1 MQLTHRFTLPAP
13 VEQAWT
19 AFYFPNRIAP
29 CFPGATL
36 NRVGGYEFDGLLKIK
51 LGPVPLQYEGSAT
64 FLQRSA
70 EEQRIVVEAHGK
82 DMRGH
87 GTITATVSMTFT
99 EVESGTDVEVVSTVE
114 LAGQG
119 AAFGETVV
127 QEASD
132 RLVQRLVDC
141 VSGKFADGLGD
152 LPSAEELA
160 TATPAEPA
168 APKETTGMAT
178 LDTVEPQEA
187 VEPDRVPAAEVAAEP
202 GDVDAADIAAD
213 RADVD
218 TANVTA
224 KPADMDAVDVTA
236 EPADMEAPEVTA
248 EPVGMDTAEAS
259 PRNSDDATGDGELGR
274 ASAPSPSASLSTT
287 TGPLRGAL
295 ATVVLPRVRRF
306 GPPVLGVLAVGS
318 LISGI
323 VRRLRR

>member
-36 NRVGGYEFDGLLKIK
+36 DRVAGNEFDGLLKIK
-51 LGPVPLQYEGSAT
+51 LGPVPVQYEGSAT
-64 FLQRSA
+64 FLERSA
-70 EEQRIVVEAHGK
+70 EEQRIALEAHGK
-82 DMRGH
+82 DRRGH
-87 GTITATVSMTFT
+87 GMIVATVTMTFT
-99 EVESGTDVEVVSTVE
+99 EIGSGTDVEVISTVE
-114 LAGQG
+114 LTGQG

-127 QEASD
+127 KEASD

-160 TATPAEPA
+160 TSTPAEQA
-168 APKETTGMAT
+168 APRAASEGETSGI
-178 LDTVEPQEA
+178 VEPQEA
-187 VEPDRVPAAEVAAEP
+187 DRPDRVPAAEVPAEP
-202 GDVDAADIAAD
+202 DDL
-213 RADVD
+213 D
-218 TANVTA
+218 TTEA
-224 KPADMDAVDVTA
+224 TA
-236 EPADMEAPEVTA
+236 EPADLDTTEATA
-248 EPVGMDTAEAS
+248 EPTDLDADKFTAEPADTDADKVTAS
-259 PRNSDDATGDGELGR
+259 PRNTDDATAAR
-274 ASAPSPSASLSTT
+274 QPSQASAPHPSASLSTT
-287 TGPLRGAL
+287 TGPQGGAM

-306 GPPVLGVLAVGS
+306 GPPVLGALVVGS

>member
-36 NRVGGYEFDGLLKIK
+36 DQVAGNDFDGVLKIK
-51 LGPVPLQYEGSAT
+51 LGPAPVQYEGTAT
-64 FLQRSA
+64 FLERSA
-70 EEQRIVVEAHGK
+70 EEQRIALEAHGK
-82 DMRGH
+82 DRRGH
-87 GTITATVSMTFT
+87 GMIAATVTMTFT
-99 EVESGTDVEVVSTVE
+99 QVGSGTDVEVISTVE
-114 LAGQG
+114 LTGQG

-160 TATPAEPA
+160 TSTPAQQAVPLTEA
-168 APKETTGMAT
+168 SAGAT
-178 LDTVEPQEA
+178 SDTVEPQEA
-187 VEPDRVPAAEVAAEP
+187 VGPDRVPAAEVTTERADIDAAE
-202 GDVDAADIAAD
+202 
-213 RADVD
+213 
-218 TANVTA
+218 
-224 KPADMDAVDVTA
+224 VTA
-236 EPADMEAPEVTA
+236 EPADIDA
-248 EPVGMDTAEAS
+248 AEAS
-259 PRNSDDATGDGELGR
+259 PRNTDDATATRELSR
-274 ASAPSPSASLSTT
+274 ASAPPQSAPLSTT
-287 TGPLRGAL
+287 TGPQRGAL
-295 ATVVLPRVRRF
+295 ATVVLPQVRRF
-306 GPPVLGVLAVGS
+306 GPPVLGALVVGS